1 MRCSVLQQSR
11 ECAARL
17 PQSLR
22 KLIPCVFGELLFCN
36 PAQCCCCCCCYC
48 CCCVYSAR
56 SANELIART
65 RRSRPCHVLK
75 AMAKTH
81 FISFNIIYERGASY
95 NIINKHVP
103 KLEGNQK
110 TTASTTASTP
120 GRQSQQKQEQ
130 IFRMHDLLTFLY

>member
-95 NIINKHVP
+95 NINKHVP